1 MARKGKQKPT
11 RRMEFRRRH
20 EGKTNY
26 GKRLRLLKSGKPRM
40 VVRRSLRYIRVQIVE
55 YDEGGDKTV
64 AAITSQTLKKFGW
77 EFAFD
82 STPAA
87 YLTGIMIGKV
97 AQEKKISEAILDIG
111 LYPSTKGSRLYA
123 VIKGAVDAGL
133 NVPHD
138 AEMLPDESR
147 IRGEHIASHN
157 EKFKRLPEHF
167 DVIKEKI
174 VNEKIIN
181 EKNVKE
187 KTEKKK

>member
-11 RRMEFRRRH
+11 RRMEFRRRK
-20 EGKTNY
+20 EGKTDYN
-26 GKRLRLLKSGKPRM
+26 KRLKLLKSGKPRM
-40 VVRRSLRYIRVQIVE
+40 VVRRSLQYIRVQIVE
-55 YDEGGDKTV
+55 YDEAGDKTI
-64 AAITSQTLKKFGW
+64 AAVTSQTLKKFGW

-87 YLTGIMIGKV
+87 YLTGLMIGKL

-133 NVPHD
+133 AVPHNP
-138 AEMLPDESR
+138 EMLPADER

-174 VNEKIIN
+174 Q
-181 EKNVKE
+181 KE
-187 KTEKKK
+187 KKEKGK